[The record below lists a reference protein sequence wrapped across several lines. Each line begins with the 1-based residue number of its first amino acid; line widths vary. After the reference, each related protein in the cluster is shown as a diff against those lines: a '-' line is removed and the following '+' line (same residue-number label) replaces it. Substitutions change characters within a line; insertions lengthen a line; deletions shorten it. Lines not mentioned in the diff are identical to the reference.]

1 MPPKAVQ
8 RGVVTRA
15 KYDRTKRKHQIV
27 KLINYVLKRRLLEY
41 RTTLKEIKNRIE
53 ERSTIEEILSH
64 SGRVCAALSRWEIGG
79 RVMESPASG
88 GSECQPLLVALAD
101 APAPAHGLGQPQQ
114 LQPPQPRPV
123 AADSDDGAPGV
134 HVPQVPAQPQQ
145 PQPPRPHPVAA
156 DSDDGA
162 PGVHVPQVP
171 ARPQQ
176 PQPPQPHPVAADTDD
191 DSVPGVHVPQVPL
204 YVVNG
209 FANEYG
215 WPADRPWDHP
225 SFRLHEPVGPL
236 GPQVWQT
243 FHGSHVK
250 RSYRSVGMCIMCG
263 YYVESGPFAAPKKV
277 VQPCQGFRT
286 AKGRSNLV
294 RLQKGAHPRWSNDFL
309 L

>member
-88 GSECQPLLVALAD
+88 GSECQPLLALAD

-114 LQPPQPRPV
+114 LQPPQPR
-123 AADSDDGAPGV
+123 
-134 HVPQVPAQPQQ
+134 
-145 PQPPRPHPVAA
+145 PVAA

-294 RLQKGAHPRWSNDFL
+294 RLQKGAHPESNNDFL